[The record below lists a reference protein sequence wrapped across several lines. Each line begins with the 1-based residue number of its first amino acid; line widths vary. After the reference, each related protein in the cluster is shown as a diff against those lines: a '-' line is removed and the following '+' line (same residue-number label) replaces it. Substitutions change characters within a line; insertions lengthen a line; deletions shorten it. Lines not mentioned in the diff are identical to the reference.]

1 MPDTHRVL
9 SRASAIV
16 RSLEGTQDPRFTLQE
31 CTSRRGTRRTGRRCQ
46 GRRVCGPST
55 RTFAIRA
62 LYPEDGWLAGCVR
75 RRAAVPFA
83 LHRSTG
89 RDRGQITLRGIRA
102 PALPLARCLRR
113 RPKPPPARARQW
125 RPVSVRR
132 WHRIRGQALVVF
144 EGLRLGWAGGMPR
157 RRESAFSLSSL
168 DRSVSCPGMGNF
180 LLLPY
185 HRLGL
190 ASFRHIWVWNWSGIM
205 TWETTGGDEY
215 VARGIEQCEEQRRP
229 LIAAGGAWPAN
240 DIQAFCETHH
250 RDAV

>member
-9 SRASAIV
+9 SRVSAIV

-168 DRSVSCPGMGNF
+168 DRILPWDGEFLAVAVPSSRVGFISAYMG
-180 LLLPY
+180 LELERY
-185 HRLGL
+185 HDLGDYWG
-190 ASFRHIWVWNWSGIM
+190 R
-205 TWETTGGDEY
+205 
-215 VARGIEQCEEQRRP
+215 
-229 LIAAGGAWPAN
+229 
-240 DIQAFCETHH
+240 
-250 RDAV
+250 